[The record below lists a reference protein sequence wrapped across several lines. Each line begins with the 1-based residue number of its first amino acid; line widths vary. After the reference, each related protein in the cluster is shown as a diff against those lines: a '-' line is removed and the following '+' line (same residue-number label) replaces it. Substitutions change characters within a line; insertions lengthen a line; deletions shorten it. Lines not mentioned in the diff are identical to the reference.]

1 MNDRPSPLMALV
13 VLLATGAF
21 IASPFFTG
29 EFRGYQPDQFPVPQ
43 VDPLIQPPGWTFS
56 IWLVIYGWLAVS
68 AVYGL
73 IYRASEPDW
82 AAMRPSMAVA
92 VAVGATWLPVAM
104 ASPLLAGVLILVM
117 MVAAIVALHD
127 APFLDHWWA
136 RAPAGLFAGWL
147 TAAAFVSLGLILAG
161 YGLMSGRTAA
171 IVCLVLALLVAA
183 FVIWTVR
190 DTAMYE
196 AGVAWGLAGIFLSAL
211 TQDRAVAVISGLGAV
226 VIGLMALRSTQKMLA
241 LTR

>member
-104 ASPLLAGVLILVM
+104 AWRPASQLAVQATRSRG
-117 MVAAIVALHD
+117 
-127 APFLDHWWA
+127 
-136 RAPAGLFAGWL
+136 RAPG
-147 TAAAFVSLGLILAG
+147 AASHAS
-161 YGLMSGRTAA
+161 RPR
-171 IVCLVLALLVAA
+171 
-183 FVIWTVR
+183 W
-190 DTAMYE
+190 
-196 AGVAWGLAGIFLSAL
+196 
-211 TQDRAVAVISGLGAV
+211 
-226 VIGLMALRSTQKMLA
+226 
-241 LTR
+241 

>member
-1 MNDRPSPLMALV
+1 MTRPTPFMAIV
-13 VLLATGAF
+13 VFLATAAF
-21 IASPFFTG
+21 IASPFVTG
-29 EFRGYQPDQFPVPQ
+29 SFRGYDPAQFPVPQ
-43 VDPLIQPPGWTFS
+43 VDPLIQPPGWTFL
-56 IWLVIYGWLAVS
+56 IWTLVYGWLAVS
-68 AVYGL
+68 AVFGL
-73 IYRASEPDW
+73 FMRMSEPDW
-82 AAMRPSMAVA
+82 SAMRPSLTLAL
-92 VAVGATWLPVAM
+92 AVGATWLPVAQV
-104 ASPLLAGVLILVM
+104 SPFLATILIFVM

-127 APFLDHWWA
+127 APFLDHWMA

-147 TAAAFVSLGLILAG
+147 TAASFVSLGLLLGG
-161 YGLMSGRTAA
+161 YGLLSERSAA
-171 IVCLVLALLVAA
+171 IFCLVLALLVAG